1 MNDSGAIKGL
11 DVREDGVYITY
22 STGADTVTKKLVP
35 EFVIKEI
42 YYQVNGGN
50 AYTIL
55 DAADFSH
62 IKIGSKT
69 GGGTL
74 NIYGDDTQIGSS
86 TNVEYDISA
95 YSTVK
100 ILIENPIYTNGRL
113 YNIQLY

>member
-1 MNDSGAIKGL
+1 M
-11 DVREDGVYITY
+11 YITY
-22 STGADTVTKKLVP
+22 RDGADTVTKKLVP

-55 DAADFSH
+55 DATDFSH
-62 IKIGSKT
+62 IKIGSKN

-74 NIYGDDTQIGSS
+74 NIYGDNIPIGSS
-86 TNVEYDISA
+86 TNVEYDISD

-100 ILIENPIYTNGRL
+100 ILIENPTYTNGRL
-113 YNIQLY
+113 YDIKLY